1 MSRFGL
7 TGGVLKIIDK
17 IDVNNSS
24 TGTFFSHVRNE
35 EYLWCCIKTNLEVKY
50 CSKCSHVFCLIK
62 WNISSVFSQ
71 TQFSFLGNTSYKF
84 KRKGLPANNYR
95 LRKTLLSYRAVQET
109 HTTSK
114 KNWTSASPNQSPAT
128 KSAPKAPGLYTEDR
142 VEGFNAVQ
150 LLCRV
155 TQLSSLQTIDV
166 TLIGTRT
173 ILHTIFSKMQCL
185 NNCWNIK
192 RSQISNVFTNIEYF
206 SVCFTVLPVSGIH
219 SPYFTY
225 IGLIII
231 CMQYILRKKRCFNL
245 KIQFGSVQCV

>member
-1 MSRFGL
+1 M
-7 TGGVLKIIDK
+7 
-17 IDVNNSS
+17 
-24 TGTFFSHVRNE
+24 
-35 EYLWCCIKTNLEVKY
+35 EVKY

-114 KNWTSASPNQSPAT
+114 KNWTSACPNQSPAT

-245 KIQFGSVQCV
+245 KIQFDSVQCV